1 MRLYTSTA
9 VQNLVSQYVVD
20 ERGDGEFFQIEEG
33 GLGWG
38 FCILYDWTEHLK
50 AYVIEEVYLN
60 MWQSGHKV
68 RAYNKIP
75 KKYKELIDNYEYPE
89 G

>member
-1 MRLYTSTA
+1 MRLYTSTT
-9 VQNLVSQYVVD
+9 VQNLVSQYVAD

-38 FCILYDWTEHLK
+38 FCILYDGTERLK